1 MKDNVFNK
9 LYEKIRLLRIRDK
22 EPYFSLYK
30 LLGFY
35 PDSIE
40 IYQLAL
46 LHKSSS
52 VEKEKGKRVNNE
64 RLEFLGDAI
73 LDAVAAD
80 TVYHEFKNKREGFLT
95 NTRAKLVQRETLNR
109 VALELGLDKM
119 VVFNPRGSSHKSH
132 IYGNALEA
140 LIGAIY
146 IDKGYDQARSF
157 IQDVLFKKHIN
168 IHNLARKEVN
178 FKSALIEW
186 GQKNKITIDF
196 DLLESFTD
204 KNNNPIFQTQVMV
217 AGVQAGVGIGFSKKE
232 SQQEAAKMAVR
243 RLRSDKEFQH
253 SILEKRDDNPSAQAA
268 SGHFEELP
276 EEEHVNESDKTES
289 NQ

>member
-1 MKDNVFNK
+1 
-9 LYEKIRLLRIRDK
+9 
-22 EPYFSLYK
+22 
-30 LLGFY
+30 
-35 PDSIE
+35 
-40 IYQLAL
+40 
-46 LHKSSS
+46 
-52 VEKEKGKRVNNE
+52 
-64 RLEFLGDAI
+64 
-73 LDAVAAD
+73 
-80 TVYHEFKNKREGFLT
+80 
-95 NTRAKLVQRETLNR
+95 
-109 VALELGLDKM
+109 M

-157 IQDVLFKKHIN
+157 IQNVLFKKHIN